1 MIKWIYSNF
10 FLENKEILFIISII
24 VILIIIFLTFYFVGK
39 ELKNENKWFT

>member
-24 VILIIIFLTFYFVGK
+24 IILVIVFLTFYFVGK
-39 ELKNENKWFT
+39 ELKNENK

>member
-24 VILIIIFLTFYFVGK
+24 IIIVIVFLTFYFVGK
-39 ELKNENKWFT
+39 ELKNENK

>member
-39 ELKNENKWFT
+39 ELKNENK